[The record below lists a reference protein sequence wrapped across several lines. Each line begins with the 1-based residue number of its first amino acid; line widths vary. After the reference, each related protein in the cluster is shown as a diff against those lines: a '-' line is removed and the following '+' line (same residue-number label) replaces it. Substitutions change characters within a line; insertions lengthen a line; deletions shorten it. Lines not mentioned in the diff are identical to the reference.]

1 MSNVKE
7 LLDAGVHFG
16 HQTRKWNPKM
26 KEYIFEARNGIH
38 IIDLVQTATQVDGAA
53 DFLKGVVAKGGKVL
67 FVGTKKQAQVSIK
80 ETAETTGQPY
90 VCERWLGGMMTN
102 LNTIRKSIK
111 RMVELETME
120 SDGRMAEFVKQEQSM
135 LRRELNRLHIRL
147 NGIRDLNSKPD
158 AMFIVDIK
166 REHNALAEARRL
178 RVPVVAIVD
187 TNTDPTLVDYPIAGN
202 DDALPLIR
210 GHLTWMEYSDQLPE
224 YLPPDG
230 GPDTFSADYQK
241 VWGTPNR
248 FVEYAGNPS
257 VSVGGGSS
265 DGHRVYLIYQGLI
278 HQTRMATSG
287 NGTKRDVQLFE
298 ELMKEDWW
306 LEQLARRNASAIWLR
321 SKYPHNYVSAAAA
334 VVASSFGLRRGCT
347 VRASHSPTT
356 ASTGLSRRRR
366 ARSPRSGSPRSRP
379 RLPRLRRPARNT
391 RLAPPLARRSA
402 LSVSS

>member
-26 KEYIFEARNGIH
+26 KEFIFEARNGIH
-38 IIDLVQTATQVDGAA
+38 IIDLVQTATQIEVAS
-53 DFLKGVVAKGGKVL
+53 DFLKGVVGKGGKVL

-80 ETAETTGQPY
+80 ETAEATGQPY

-120 SDGRMAEFVKQEQSM
+120 TDGRMAEFVKQEQSM

-158 AMFIVDIK
+158 AMFIVDLK

-202 DDALPLIR
+202 DDAIR
-210 GHLTWMEYSDQLPE
+210 SIKAVLGAVTQPMIEARAAYD
-224 YLPPDG
+224 
-230 GPDTFSADYQK
+230 
-241 VWGTPNR
+241 
-248 FVEYAGNPS
+248 
-257 VSVGGGSS
+257 
-265 DGHRVYLIYQGLI
+265 
-278 HQTRMATSG
+278 ATSEKLKKEVAKK
-287 NGTKRDVQLFE
+287 TEAPAAEAPVE
-298 ELMKEDWW
+298 EKAVEPA
-306 LEQLARRNASAIWLR
+306 EAKASAEATA
-321 SKYPHNYVSAAAA
+321 PEADATPEAAAE
-334 VVASSFGLRRGCT
+334 
-347 VRASHSPTT
+347 
-356 ASTGLSRRRR
+356 
-366 ARSPRSGSPRSRP
+366 
-379 RLPRLRRPARNT
+379 PAE
-391 RLAPPLARRSA
+391 A
-402 LSVSS
+402 